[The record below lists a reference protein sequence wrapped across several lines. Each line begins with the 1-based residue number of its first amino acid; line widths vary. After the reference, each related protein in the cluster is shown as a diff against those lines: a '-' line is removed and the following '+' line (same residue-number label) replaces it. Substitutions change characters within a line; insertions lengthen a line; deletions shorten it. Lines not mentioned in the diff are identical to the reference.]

1 LNVQLPTYLTAHWV
15 EIKEFFNSV
24 FFTAIAGSLAGAFA
38 GAYGAQRIAERAKVR
53 DQFLKEIRDT
63 NTAMMVAFGICN
75 SLITIKKQHLKV
87 LKEDFETQ
95 KLALLEHQERRR
107 LGQISKDEIFHFKAD
122 LETLSLPPLPVDI
135 LQGLVFE
142 RLSLV
147 GRPLALT
154 TTLGQ
159 TVHTLGAF
167 LEKRNELIESY
178 KAAGGV
184 TVPQYFG
191 LPIAGQIDQNY
202 PSAIN
207 AISDQADDGIFFSQL
222 LCKDLAEH
230 GNRIAVQFKDTFGKD
245 APKINRTDF
254 GPAEDLDLMP
264 SPKSYPD
271 WLNFGKMPIRESDKG
286 LEPH

>member
-1 LNVQLPTYLTAHWV
+1 MDVQLPTYLTAHWG

-38 GAYGAQRIAERAKVR
+38 GAYGAQRIAERAKIR
-53 DQFLKEIRDT
+53 DQLLKEIRDT

-75 SLITIKKQHLKV
+75 SLITIKKQHLKA
-87 LKEDFETQ
+87 LKENFETQ
-95 KLALLEHQERRR
+95 KSALLEHQEKRK
-107 LGQISKDEIFHFKAD
+107 LGQISKDEIFHFRAD
-122 LETLSLPPLPVDI
+122 LETLSLPPLPGDI

-142 RLSLV
+142 RLSLT

-159 TVHTLGAF
+159 TVHALSAF

-184 TVPQYFG
+184 TPAQYFG

-202 PSAIN
+202 PAAISAICN
-207 AISDQADDGIFFSQL
+207 QVDDGIFFSQL
-222 LCKDLAEH
+222 LCKDFAEH
-230 GNRIAVQFKDTFGKD
+230 GNRIAVQFKDTFRED

-254 GPAEDLDLMP
+254 SPAKDLALMP
-264 SPKSYPD
+264 NDESYPD
-271 WLNFGKMPIRESDKG
+271 WLTFGKMPIKESQ
-286 LEPH
+286 